1 MQTENKITAMLKS
14 DVKIN
19 VRLVGEDQSH
29 TVNIQSV
36 DAYFIH
42 KDLRIKAEE
51 NKKHFKFLRRYPIE
65 PCVNNLRSTICC
77 LNNPGIYGYNTRPV
91 GTCAPVYAGFGVE
104 PFGKGRKIFPGGPE
118 VVKAAVY
125 YTADRSTV
133 EVYFPAYLQKKAG
146 DYDLVINAKLYDPNY
161 HFNNLRVISVSYEDF
176 VTLTST
182 STTLPD
188 GISEIELNGNSSTT
202 PYEPG
207 VEPSGYD
214 VYVESGQVQ
223 QITDPTTNR
232 QYTGIL
238 LDLANSDV
246 DVPIDLSSIAD
257 WYEGD

>member
-91 GTCAPVYAGFGVE
+91 GTCAPVYAGFGVA
-104 PFGKGRKIFPGGPE
+104 PFAKNHRFLQTGPD

-133 EVYFPAYLQKKAG
+133 EIYFPAVLQKKAG
-146 DYDLVINAKLYDPNY
+146 EYDLVINARLYDSNY
-161 HFNNLRVISVSYEDF
+161 HFNNIRVVSVSYESI
-176 VTLTST
+176 VTLTPTATGFPS
-182 STTLPD
+182 
-188 GISEIELNGNSSTT
+188 GISDIEINGDSTIIPDDPDQPIEYDGNDRYLESAVLNRGDNGT
-202 PYEPG
+202 E
-207 VEPSGYD
+207 V
-214 VYVESGQVQ
+214 
-223 QITDPTTNR
+223 
-232 QYTGIL
+232 L
-238 LDLANSDV
+238 FDLANSDD
-246 DVPIDLSSIAD
+246 DVTLNISELVD